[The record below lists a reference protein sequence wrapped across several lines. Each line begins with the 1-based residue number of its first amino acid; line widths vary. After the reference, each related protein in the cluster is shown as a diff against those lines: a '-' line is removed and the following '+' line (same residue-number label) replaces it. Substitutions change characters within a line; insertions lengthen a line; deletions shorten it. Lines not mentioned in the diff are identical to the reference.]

1 MPYARISLYRGKSP
15 EYLKALSQGL
25 HDALVES
32 FKIPVADRFHVIH
45 QHDVGEMIIDPNY
58 LGGPRSNDYVLIAIT
73 GGKPRDTETK
83 RHEWL
88 FAGGRGNKR
97 CGRAVKPT
105 ESAPGLFV
113 IF

>member
-1 MPYARISLYRGKSP
+1 
-15 EYLKALSQGL
+15 
-25 HDALVES
+25 V
-32 FKIPVADRFHVIH
+32 
-45 QHDVGEMIIDPNY
+45 
-58 LGGPRSNDYVLIAIT
+58 IAIT